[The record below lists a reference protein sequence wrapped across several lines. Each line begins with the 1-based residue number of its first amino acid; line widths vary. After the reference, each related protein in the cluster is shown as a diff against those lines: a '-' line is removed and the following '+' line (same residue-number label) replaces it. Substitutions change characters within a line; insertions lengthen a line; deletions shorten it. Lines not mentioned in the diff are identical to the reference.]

1 MSRYGLNL
9 TIEEKKKKT
18 FSNAYS
24 QKICWKL
31 IFRPLYSM
39 FSSGYTNR
47 LGVWGVALHNV
58 VKPSMKSKLNLN
70 HTRNFL
76 KIFQTDLSR
85 INQIFTISA
94 IGTLKTFY
102 FKKNRHRYIFL
113 QVWKSWVGGEYMI
126 CKNLSWAITPVP
138 LVPTSIICNSGLGN
152 LKVEKLYRKDT
163 TTLRKFMI
171 KFKFRLDFIIK
182 LTPFCISGGA
192 VGDIQ
197 GPNHM

>member
-9 TIEEKKKKT
+9 TIEEKKRKKT

-76 KIFQTDLSR
+76 RIFQTDLSR

-94 IGTLKTFY
+94 IGILKTFY
-102 FKKNRHRYIFL
+102 LSLKINMYFF
-113 QVWKSWVGGEYMI
+113 QVWKSWVGGGRGVGRVHDLQ
-126 CKNLSWAITPVP
+126 K
-138 LVPTSIICNSGLGN
+138 SGSDDHPYPPSSNRHGL
-152 LKVEKLYRKDT
+152 
-163 TTLRKFMI
+163 
-171 KFKFRLDFIIK
+171 
-182 LTPFCISGGA
+182 
-192 VGDIQ
+192 
-197 GPNHM
+197 